1 MKFVVDFNI
10 VIVIIDIVNW
20 VDISVVKNMMEY
32 IESLLCTGP

>member
-10 VIVIIDIVNW
+10 VIVIIEIVNW

-32 IESLLCTGP
+32 IESLLCIGP